1 MNKLKLS
8 ILLFLIAIGNVFS
21 QIEKKYVPYKAL
33 EGETIQTIS
42 QKFSITP
49 YDLLKLNPDIK
60 DGISEGQVIIVPN
73 KNYNP
78 TQDEEKGDYVKDG
91 FLYHKVKPQENYFRL
106 KQEYGVSKKD
116 LRKYNL
122 ELRSGDL
129 KAGQVIKIPV
139 SKGFK
144 LDKEDIPMAT
154 KPYLVKPKETK
165 YSIAKR
171 YGITVER
178 LEELNPHLKEV
189 ELKLA
194 EIIKVPDIE
203 EIPVPNKDSVTHQV
217 EKGETLFS
225 LSQKF
230 RISQQEL
237 IEANPFLK
245 DGVKEGALI
254 EIPKA
259 SFSESTQLFVANIP
273 EEREL
278 NVVMMLPFTSG
289 KGTADFEND
298 KTLEIVTDFY
308 LGSLQALDSLKKQGL
323 SINLKVFDTQNNKV
337 RISNYFT
344 SNNFEDVDLLIGPM
358 YLENVKLAT
367 QLIQNNDIAI
377 ISPASSKDH
386 SFATKNVI
394 KEIPSDEEL
403 AEQILEYIKDSYEG
417 QNIIAVIDEVN
428 ENQAK
433 FNKIINNLN
442 KIDSLKSISIIK
454 PEKGYIKPAVFKSKI
469 NEEKDNWIVL
479 LTEDDVIATDVV
491 NNLGVQ
497 PEKVKLT
504 LFSTI
509 YDKNFERM
517 DNNFLTRINFHYPIS
532 TYVDNESE
540 EVRNFTNTYKT
551 NNYIEPSE
559 YAFKGFD
566 IVYDALLRLATYP
579 EYENAFQGGLS
590 ERLSTKFNYVKK
602 GGRYFE
608 NKGGYIVKFEELQ
621 LKKVQ

>member
-1 MNKLKLS
+1 
-8 ILLFLIAIGNVFS
+8 
-21 QIEKKYVPYKAL
+21 
-33 EGETIQTIS
+33 
-42 QKFSITP
+42 
-49 YDLLKLNPDIK
+49 
-60 DGISEGQVIIVPN
+60 
-73 KNYNP
+73 
-78 TQDEEKGDYVKDG
+78 
-91 FLYHKVKPQENYFRL
+91 
-106 KQEYGVSKKD
+106 
-116 LRKYNL
+116 
-122 ELRSGDL
+122 
-129 KAGQVIKIPV
+129 
-139 SKGFK
+139 
-144 LDKEDIPMAT
+144 
-154 KPYLVKPKETK
+154 
-165 YSIAKR
+165 
-171 YGITVER
+171 
-178 LEELNPHLKEV
+178 
-189 ELKLA
+189 
-194 EIIKVPDIE
+194 
-203 EIPVPNKDSVTHQV
+203 
-217 EKGETLFS
+217 
-225 LSQKF
+225 
-230 RISQQEL
+230 
-237 IEANPFLK
+237 
-245 DGVKEGALI
+245 
-254 EIPKA
+254 
-259 SFSESTQLFVANIP
+259 
-273 EEREL
+273 
-278 NVVMMLPFTSG
+278 MLPFTSG
-289 KGTADFEND
+289 KGTVDFEND

>member
-106 KQEYGVSKKD
+106 KQEYGVSKRD

-139 SKGFK
+139 SKNFK
-144 LDKEDIPMAT
+144 LNKEDFSIAT
-154 KPYLVKPKETK
+154 KPYLVRPKETK
-165 YSIAKR
+165 YSIARR
-171 YGITVER
+171 YGITVDR
-178 LEELNPHLKEV
+178 LEELNPHLKEA
-189 ELKLA
+189 ELQLA
-194 EIIKVPDIE
+194 EIIKVPDTD
-203 EIPVPNKDSVTHQV
+203 EIPTPNKDSVTHQI

-237 IEANPFLK
+237 IKANPFLK
-245 DGVKEGALI
+245 DGVKESALI

-273 EEREL
+273 EDRQL

-289 KGTADFEND
+289 KGTLDFEND

-323 SINLKVFDTQNNKV
+323 SVNLKVFDTQNNKV

-344 SNNFEDVDLLIGPM
+344 SNSFEEVDLLIGPM
-358 YLENVKLAT
+358 YLENVKMAA
-367 QLIQNNDIAI
+367 QLIQNKDIAI

-403 AEQILEYIKDSYEG
+403 AEQILDYVKENYEG

-433 FNKIINNLN
+433 FNKIINSLN
-442 KIDSLKSISIIK
+442 EIDSLKRVSIIK
-454 PEKGYIKPAVFKSKI
+454 PEKGYIKPAVFKSKV
-469 NEEKDNWIVL
+469 NEEKDNWVVL

-504 LFSTI
+504 LFSTN

-532 TYVDNESE
+532 TYVNSESE
-540 EVRNFTNTYKT
+540 EVKSFTNAYKS

>member
-73 KNYNP
+73 KNYSP
-78 TQDEEKGDYVKDG
+78 LQDEEKGDYVKDG

-289 KGTADFEND
+289 KGTVDFEND

>member
-73 KNYNP
+73 KNYSP
-78 TQDEEKGDYVKDG
+78 LQDEEKGDYVKDG

-203 EIPVPNKDSVTHQV
+203 EIPVPNKDSVTHQI

-259 SFSESTQLFVANIP
+259 SFSESTQLFIANIP

-289 KGTADFEND
+289 KGTVDFEND

>member
-73 KNYNP
+73 KNYSP
-78 TQDEEKGDYVKDG
+78 LQDEEKGDYVKDG

-203 EIPVPNKDSVTHQV
+203 EIPVPNKDSVTHQI

-259 SFSESTQLFVANIP
+259 SFSESTQLFIANIP

-289 KGTADFEND
+289 KGTVDFEND

-454 PEKGYIKPAVFKSKI
+454 PEKGYIKPTVFKSKI
-469 NEEKDNWIVL
+469 NEEKDNWIIL

>member
-73 KNYNP
+73 KNYSP
-78 TQDEEKGDYVKDG
+78 LQDEEKGDYVKDG

-106 KQEYGVSKKD
+106 KQEYGVSKRD

-139 SKGFK
+139 SKNFK
-144 LDKEDIPMAT
+144 LNKEDFSIAT
-154 KPYLVKPKETK
+154 KPYLVRPKETK
-165 YSIAKR
+165 YSIARR
-171 YGITVER
+171 YGITVDR
-178 LEELNPHLKEV
+178 LEELNPHLKEA
-189 ELKLA
+189 ELQLA
-194 EIIKVPDIE
+194 EIIKVPDTD
-203 EIPVPNKDSVTHQV
+203 EIPTPNKDSVTHQI

-237 IEANPFLK
+237 IKANPFLK
-245 DGVKEGALI
+245 DGVKERALI

-273 EEREL
+273 EDRQL

-289 KGTADFEND
+289 KGTLDFEND

-323 SINLKVFDTQNNKV
+323 SVNLKVFDTQNNKV

-344 SNNFEDVDLLIGPM
+344 SNSFEEVDLLIGPM
-358 YLENVKLAT
+358 YLENVKMAA
-367 QLIQNNDIAI
+367 QLIQNKDIAI

-403 AEQILEYIKDSYEG
+403 AEQILDYVKENYEG

-433 FNKIINNLN
+433 FNKIINSLN
-442 KIDSLKSISIIK
+442 EIDSLKRVSIIK
-454 PEKGYIKPAVFKSKI
+454 PEKGYIKPAVFKSKV
-469 NEEKDNWIVL
+469 NEEKDNWVVL

-504 LFSTI
+504 LFSTN

-532 TYVDNESE
+532 TYVNSESE
-540 EVRNFTNTYKT
+540 EVKSFTNAYKS